1 MSVAGREGQ
10 LAPAGL
16 AQAGGEHWIAV
27 TFRAFRK
34 DRFAVVAGIVLLVI
48 VGAAI
53 AAPIVAPFD
62 PYEAETSLRIQGY
75 GTEGRLLGVDGQ
87 GRDVLSRV
95 IWGGRVS
102 IPLAVIPVALAM
114 AISMALALVA
124 GYFGGLVGNIL
135 MRLVDVLFAFPTVV
149 LAIVVAILLG
159 NSYRSLVLVVVAVL
173 VAPITRVAYIAVREQ
188 LGLDFVDAARATG
201 ATPLRLMLMHIAP
214 GAFPSVLVYASTLIG
229 LMIIFVAGLGF
240 LGLGLNPPIP
250 DWGLMT
256 AEGRTLIGLAPHIAT
271 VPGIAIGIT
280 ALCFNLVGDGLRF
293 ALDPRTRN
301 IG

>member
-1 MSVAGREGQ
+1 MSVAGQEGQ

-16 AQAGGEHWIAV
+16 AQAGGDRWIAV
-27 TFRAFRK
+27 TWRAFRK

-53 AAPIVAPFD
+53 AAPIVAPFG
-62 PYEAETSLRIQGY
+62 PYERETSLRIQGY

-87 GRDVLSRV
+87 GRDILSRV
-95 IWGGRVS
+95 IWGGRTS

-114 AISMALALVA
+114 VISMALALVA
-124 GYFGGLVGNIL
+124 GYVGGLVGNIL
-135 MRLVDVLFAFPTVV
+135 MRFVDVLFAFPTVV
-149 LAIVVAILLG
+149 LAIVIVTFLG
-159 NSYRSLVLVVVAVL
+159 SSYFTLVVTVVAVL

-188 LGLDFVDAARATG
+188 LGRDFVDAARATG
-201 ATPLRLMLMHIAP
+201 ATPLRLMLVHIAP
-214 GAFPSVLVYASTLIG
+214 GAFPPVLVYATTLIG
-229 LMIIFVAGLGF
+229 LMIIFVAGLSF
-240 LGLGLNPPIP
+240 LGLGLNPPTP

-256 AEGRTLIGLAPHIAT
+256 AEGRTLLGVAPHIAT
-271 VPGIAIGIT
+271 VPGIAIGIA

>member
-1 MSVAGREGQ
+1 MPVAGREGRE
-10 LAPAGL
+10 AGPDL
-16 AQAGGEHWIAV
+16 VKAGSEHWIAV
-27 TFRAFRK
+27 TWRAFRK
-34 DRFAVVAGIVLLVI
+34 DRFAVIAGIVLLI
-48 VGAAI
+48 IIAAAI

-62 PYEAETSLRIQGY
+62 PYETETSLRLQGY
-75 GTEGRLLGVDGQ
+75 GTEGRLLGLDGQ
-87 GRDVLSRV
+87 GRDILSRL
-95 IWGGRVS
+95 IWGGRTS

-124 GYFGGLVGNIL
+124 GYYGGLVGNIL
-135 MRLVDVLFAFPTVV
+135 MRFVDVLFAFPTVV

-159 NSYRSLVLVVVAVL
+159 NSYRSLVLVVVTVL

-188 LGLDFVDAARATG
+188 LGRDFVDAARATG
-201 ATPLRLMLMHIAP
+201 ATPLRLMLVHIAP

-240 LGLGLNPPIP
+240 LGLGISPPTP
-250 DWGLMT
+250 EWGLMT
-256 AEGRTLIGLAPHIAT
+256 AEGRALLGVAPHIAT
-271 VPGIAIGIT
+271 VPGIVIGIT
-280 ALCFNLVGDGLRF
+280 AVCFNLVGDGLRF